1 MHFKL
6 IILVQIFDKIIERKI
21 RDLFMSFMRQWSVF
35 SSLVHMVTLV
45 VLPFI
50 VEDLHFC
57 SVDRCWYT
65 RQKLRFYGLLK
76 WYSRKDF
83 EVLKPVLAE
92 AVRYKLHVTILINL
106 VKLVFDRLWIL
117 RFLIYIA
124 FVKDIRKMHGA
135 SIICMYSYIRDGHS
149 IMHGGNLF
157 RVW

>member
-57 SVDRCWYT
+57 SVDRC
-65 RQKLRFYGLLK
+65 
-76 WYSRKDF
+76 
-83 EVLKPVLAE
+83 
-92 AVRYKLHVTILINL
+92 
-106 VKLVFDRLWIL
+106 
-117 RFLIYIA
+117 
-124 FVKDIRKMHGA
+124 
-135 SIICMYSYIRDGHS
+135 
-149 IMHGGNLF
+149 
-157 RVW
+157 